1 MTSAVPHER
10 FPDIADGPLDRRQQ
24 QVKEQILAGPRGRL
38 VGPFRILLHAPGVEA
53 ALHPVGEYL
62 RFRSVLA
69 DDVRELA
76 VLATA
81 VHWRCAFEWE
91 AHEPIALAAGLTEDD
106 VGKLRQGLA
115 PTREHPALRLA
126 YEVVCAILRTGR
138 VPDAMFGRAVSVLG
152 REALLELLVLCGYY
166 STLAMV
172 LNTAGD
178 AATGDS
184 FP

>member
-1 MTSAVPHER
+1 MTSAVLQER
-10 FPDIADGPLDRRQQ
+10 FPDIADGPLNERQQ
-24 QVKEQILAGPRGRL
+24 RVKEQILAGPRGRL
-38 VGPFRILLHAPGVEA
+38 VGPFRILLHAPGVEG

-62 RFRSVLA
+62 RFRSTLA
-69 DDVRELA
+69 NDVRELA

-106 VGKLRQGLA
+106 LDNLRQGRA
-115 PTREHPALRLA
+115 PARESPALRA
-126 YEVVCAILRTGR
+126 AHEVACAIHRTGR
-138 VPDAMFGRAVSVLG
+138 VPDPVFDRAVSVFG

-172 LNTAGD
+172 LNTARD
-178 AATGDS
+178 AETGDS

>member
-1 MTSAVPHER
+1 MNSAVLQER
-10 FPDIADGPLDRRQQ
+10 FPDIADGPLNERQQ
-24 QVKEQILAGPRGRL
+24 RVKEQILAGPRGRL
-38 VGPFRILLHAPGVEA
+38 VGPFRVLLHAPGVEG

-62 RFRSVLA
+62 RFRSTLA

-91 AHEPIALAAGLTEDD
+91 AHEPIARAAGLTEED
-106 VGKLRQGLA
+106 LRNLRKGEPPAREA
-115 PTREHPALRLA
+115 PTLRA
-126 YEVVCAILRTGR
+126 AHEVASAIHRTGR
-138 VPDAMFGRAVSVLG
+138 VPDAVFDRAVSVLG
-152 REALLELLVLCGYY
+152 RESLLELLVLCGYY

-172 LNTAGD
+172 LNTARN
-178 AATGDS
+178 AAKGDS